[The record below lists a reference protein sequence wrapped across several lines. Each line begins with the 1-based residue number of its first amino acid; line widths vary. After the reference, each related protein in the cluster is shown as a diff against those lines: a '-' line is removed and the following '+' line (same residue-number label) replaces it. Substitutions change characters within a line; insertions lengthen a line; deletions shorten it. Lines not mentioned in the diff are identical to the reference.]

1 MKKYFVQ
8 IVLCCSSA
16 VAFSQNFMSDNHF
29 MASNPG
35 YDTVTGK
42 RKMVFA
48 VHGNI
53 LYGSDGVNT
62 GFLNQVYR
70 GGFLDSTYIAEN
82 ADGLLNVNR
91 AGAHYDAGVSFGIS
105 LKDTSESLI
114 QFSLRRRFNLTARF
128 SDDAFRLGFQGNTQ
142 FKGEEADFSRTGFRA
157 MSWSQLQLGYYTRET
172 DNTYINVAV
181 SGIAGHS
188 YNEAWLEYG
197 KLFTDG
203 SGTSLTGGA
212 YGDFYTSDTSS
223 TNALS
228 VNGVGLSVDVSWLKK
243 RTLKN
248 GADYWRIECQ
258 DFGFINWNSKTLH
271 RKIDTTVYY
280 QGVDISELILNPQIN
295 TEMPKESDFIK
306 TDSTSKYLS
315 TYLPAVF
322 RVSYTRV
329 IGEKHAVKIS
339 GAAPLWSYAL
349 PYGSLTY
356 RYTFIKA
363 MAMVSGGIAY
373 GGYARLQVP
382 LKVYKVFRESFI
394 IEAGSSNILSLVSPD
409 QFTGNGVYFKI
420 SYTL

>member
-114 QFSLRRRFNLTARF
+114 QLSLRRRFNLTARF

-157 MSWSQLQLGYYTRET
+157 MSWSQLQVGYYTRET

-223 TNALS
+223 RNALS

-363 MAMVSGGIAY
+363 MAIVSGGIAY
-373 GGYARLQVP
+373 GGYAKLQVP

>member
-1 MKKYFVQ
+1 MKKYFVL
-8 IVLCCSSA
+8 ILLCCSNA

-29 MASNPG
+29 MAGDPG
-35 YDTVTGK
+35 YDTVSGK

-48 VHGNI
+48 IHGNL

-62 GFLNQVYR
+62 GFLNHIYR

-82 ADGLLNVNR
+82 ANGLISVNR
-91 AGAHYDAGVSFGIS
+91 AGANYDAGLSFGIS
-105 LKDTSESLI
+105 LKDTSQSLI

-157 MSWSQLQLGYYTRET
+157 MSWSQLQVGYYTRET
-172 DNTYINVAV
+172 NNTLINVAV
-181 SGIAGHS
+181 SGLAGHS

-212 YGDFYTSDTSS
+212 YGDFYSSDTSS
-223 TNALS
+223 TKAFSL
-228 VNGVGLSVDVSWLKK
+228 NGVGLSVDVSWMKK

-248 GADYWRIECQ
+248 GADYLRIECQ

-271 RKIDTTVYY
+271 RKIDTTVFY

-295 TEMPKESDFIK
+295 TDIPKESDFIK

-315 TYLPAVF
+315 SYLPAVF
-322 RVSYTRV
+322 RVSYTR
-329 IGEKHAVKIS
+329 IFREKHAIKIS
-339 GAAPLWSYAL
+339 GAAPLWTYAL
-349 PYGSLTY
+349 PYGSVTY
-356 RYTFIKA
+356 RYTFTKA
-363 MAMVSGGIAY
+363 LAMISGGIAY
-373 GGYARLQVP
+373 GGYAKLQVP

-394 IEAGSSNILSLVSPD
+394 VEAGSSNILSLVSPD

>member
-29 MASNPG
+29 MAGDPG

-128 SDDAFRLGFQGNTQ
+128 SDDAFRLAFPGNTQ

-157 MSWSQLQLGYYTRET
+157 MSWSQLQVGYYTRET

-223 TNALS
+223 RNALS

-306 TDSTSKYLS
+306 TDSTSKYPS
-315 TYLPAVF
+315 TYLPAVL

-363 MAMVSGGIAY
+363 MAIVSGGIAY
-373 GGYARLQVP
+373 GGYAKLQVP

-394 IEAGSSNILSLVSPD
+394 IEAGSANILSLVSPD